1 MLTKK
6 LNEAFKHTD
15 RLANYLE
22 NREWDD
28 ALRLVAILEK
38 ANNEVEDI
46 VSVAISDVLIW
57 LEGSYSTEARQWS
70 NDEMYD
76 LSGVHVRVTKVEQ
89 RKAAMELKRIERTI
103 AKLYEVIG
111 ED

>member
-6 LNEAFKHTD
+6 LNDAYIHTD

-22 NREWDD
+22 KREWDA
-28 ALRLVAILEK
+28 ALGLVEILER
-38 ANNEVEDI
+38 ANSDVEDI
-46 VSVAISDVLIW
+46 VSVAISDVLSW
-57 LEGSYSTEARQWS
+57 LEGSYLDEAKQWS

-76 LSGVHVRVTKVEQ
+76 FSGTHVRITKVEQ

-103 AKLYEVIG
+103 AKLYEVI
-111 ED
+111 DAD

>member
-6 LNEAFKHTD
+6 LNDAFVHTD

-22 NREWDD
+22 KREWDQ
-28 ALRLVAILEK
+28 AGSLVAILEK
-38 ANNEVEDI
+38 ANNDIEDI

-57 LEGSYSTEARQWS
+57 LEGSYSSEARQWS
-70 NDEMYD
+70 EDEMYD
-76 LSGVHVRVTKVEQ
+76 LGGEHVRITKVEQ

-103 AKLYEVIG
+103 TKLYEIID